1 MAKAS
6 DKFKPVSKE
15 ELAVL
20 VERQIKT
27 SSVYYDSKLSD
38 ERQNVLDY
46 YQGTKP
52 TPSHAGNS
60 KYVSMDVFDAVESL
74 KAVLLETFSAGNN
87 IVSFDPQTA
96 NDVDAMKIATAYA
109 DYVVHRQNDSYSIF
123 SQLIHD
129 GLIARV
135 GIVKVYWEDCDEEVV
150 ETFNDIPIEQADLL
164 AEQPDVVSIEIE
176 HDEETGLCE
185 GTLTR
190 KVDRS
195 QVKIVNIPPEEFL
208 ITSTA
213 SSIEDAEFVAH
224 RTRKTKSDLKEAGYD
239 PKKIAE
245 ISGEGSDDSLN
256 MDPEKITRFQDIG
269 ASLLSDEDSELQ
281 EASEG
286 VLVHEC
292 YLYLDMKGTGV
303 TKLWKVTMAGSV
315 ILDKEE
321 VDKKPFLHF
330 CPTPVP
336 HAFYGSNYAA
346 RVIPTQNARTVLT
359 RGILDHT
366 VITNNPRMMV
376 VKGALTNPKELLEN
390 RIGGL
395 VNVTRPDGLIPL
407 PQPGLNP
414 FVFQTLQLLDEEK
427 EEVTGVSKLSQG
439 LNKDALSKQNS
450 QGMVE
455 GLVSLSQQRE
465 KIMAR
470 NFANQFIK
478 PLYLEVYRLV
488 IQNEKQQKVLRV
500 AGNFVPVSVEEWTE
514 EVTCTVELHLGAAS
528 QAEDA
533 TKYMKAHQAFSQDP
547 KMARMYT
554 EQNAFALQSKVLEKL
569 GIKDA
574 QLFLTDPKTL
584 PAPQPDPIKMK
595 ELQLEE
601 RKVAVQEAVAQ
612 TSSTKVTGHI
622 SIEQMQ
628 AQLDQLKLQLEKTI
642 KDRELDIKEYEV
654 TSKAAIAVEEMAQA
668 KEMAAADPASAKAIV
683 SPN

>member
-1 MAKAS
+1 MAKA

-52 TPSHAGNS
+52 APSHAGNS
-60 KYVSMDVFDAVESL
+60 KYVSMDVFDSVESL
-74 KAVLLETFSAGNN
+74 KAVLLETFSAGNK
-87 IVSFDPQTA
+87 IASFDPQTA
-96 NDVDAMKIATAYA
+96 NDVDAMKIATEYA
-109 DYVVHRQNDSYSIF
+109 DYVVHRQNDSYNIF

-135 GIVKVYWEDCDEEVV
+135 GIVKIYWEECEEEAE
-150 ETFNDIPIEQADLL
+150 ETFEDIPIEQADLL
-164 AEQPDVVSIEIE
+164 AEQPDVVKIEIE

-213 SSIEDAEFVAH
+213 SSIEDAEFVSH
-224 RTRKTKSDLKEAGYD
+224 RTRKTKSDLKKAGYD

-245 ISGEGSDDSLN
+245 ISGEGSDDTLN

-269 ASLLSDEDSELQ
+269 ASLLDESDSELQ

-286 VLVHEC
+286 VLVHES
-292 YLYLDMKGTGV
+292 YMYLDMNGTGI
-303 TKLWKVTMAGSV
+303 TKLWKVTSAGSV
-315 ILDKEE
+315 ILDKEQVE
-321 VDKKPFLHF
+321 KKPFLHF

-439 LNKDALSKQNS
+439 LNKDALSKQNA

-488 IQNEKQQKVLRV
+488 IQNEKQQKVIRV

-514 EVTCTVELHLGAAS
+514 EVTCTIELHLGANEQQKEA
-528 QAEDA
+528 Q
-533 TKYMKAHQAFSQDP
+533 KILGIGQVLGQDP
-547 KMARMYT
+547 NNARMFGEQNRYNLARMYI
-554 EQNAFALQSKVLEKL
+554 EKM
-569 GIKDA
+569 GIK
-574 QLFLTDPKTL
+574 QVELVLTDPKTL
-584 PAPQPDPIKMK
+584 PAPQPDPIKMR
-595 ELQLEE
+595 ELDIEE
-601 RKVAVQEAVAQ
+601 RKVAVQESVAQ
-612 TSSTKVTGHI
+612 TSQSKVQGHI
-622 SIEQMQ
+622 SIEQVQ
-628 AQLDQLKLQLEKTI
+628 SDIDRLKVQLENVRKE
-642 KDRELDIKEYEV
+642 RELDIKEYEV

>member
-1 MAKAS
+1 
-6 DKFKPVSKE
+6 
-15 ELAVL
+15 
-20 VERQIKT
+20 
-27 SSVYYDSKLSD
+27 
-38 ERQNVLDY
+38 
-46 YQGTKP
+46 
-52 TPSHAGNS
+52 
-60 KYVSMDVFDAVESL
+60 
-74 KAVLLETFSAGNN
+74 
-87 IVSFDPQTA
+87 
-96 NDVDAMKIATAYA
+96 
-109 DYVVHRQNDSYSIF
+109 
-123 SQLIHD
+123 
-129 GLIARV
+129 
-135 GIVKVYWEDCDEEVV
+135 
-150 ETFNDIPIEQADLL
+150 
-164 AEQPDVVSIEIE
+164 
-176 HDEETGLCE
+176 
-185 GTLTR
+185 
-190 KVDRS
+190 
-195 QVKIVNIPPEEFL
+195 
-208 ITSTA
+208 
-213 SSIEDAEFVAH
+213 
-224 RTRKTKSDLKEAGYD
+224 
-239 PKKIAE
+239 
-245 ISGEGSDDSLN
+245 
-256 MDPEKITRFQDIG
+256 
-269 ASLLSDEDSELQ
+269 
-281 EASEG
+281 
-286 VLVHEC
+286 
-292 YLYLDMKGTGV
+292 
-303 TKLWKVTMAGSV
+303 MAGSV

-628 AQLDQLKLQLEKTI
+628 AQLDQLKLQLEKAI

>member
-52 TPSHAGNS
+52 APSHAGNS
-60 KYVSMDVFDAVESL
+60 KYVSMDVFDSVESL
-74 KAVLLETFSAGNN
+74 KAVLLETFSAGNK
-87 IVSFDPQTA
+87 IASFDPQTA
-96 NDVDAMKIATAYA
+96 NDVDAMKIATEYA
-109 DYVVHRQNDSYSIF
+109 DYVVHRQNDSYNIF

-135 GIVKVYWEDCDEEVV
+135 GIVKIYWEECEEEAE
-150 ETFNDIPIEQADLL
+150 ETFEDIPIEQADLL
-164 AEQPDVVSIEIE
+164 AEQPDVVKIEIE

-213 SSIEDAEFVAH
+213 SSIEDAEFVSH
-224 RTRKTKSDLKEAGYD
+224 RTRKTKSDLKKAGYD

-245 ISGEGSDDSLN
+245 ISGEGSDDTLN

-269 ASLLSDEDSELQ
+269 ASLLDESDSELQ

-286 VLVHEC
+286 VLVHES
-292 YLYLDMKGTGV
+292 YLYLDMNGTGI
-303 TKLWKVTMAGSV
+303 TKLWKVTSAGSV
-315 ILDKEE
+315 ILDKEQVE
-321 VDKKPFLHF
+321 KKPFLHF

-439 LNKDALSKQNS
+439 LNKDALSKQNA

-488 IQNEKQQKVLRV
+488 IQNEKQQKVIRV

-514 EVTCTVELHLGAAS
+514 EVTCTIELHLGANEQQKEA
-528 QAEDA
+528 Q
-533 TKYMKAHQAFSQDP
+533 KILGIGQVLGQDP
-547 KMARMYT
+547 NNARMFGEQNRYNLARMY
-554 EQNAFALQSKVLEKL
+554 VEKM
-569 GIKDA
+569 GIK
-574 QLFLTDPKTL
+574 QVELVLTDPKTL
-584 PAPQPDPIKMK
+584 PPPQPDPIKMK
-595 ELQLEE
+595 ELEIEE
-601 RKVAVQEAVAQ
+601 RKVAVQESVAQ
-612 TSSTKVTGHI
+612 TSQSKVQGHI
-622 SIEQMQ
+622 SIEQVQ
-628 AQLDQLKLQLEKTI
+628 SDIDRLKVQLENVRKQ
-642 KDRELDIKEYEV
+642 RELDIKEYEV

>member
-1 MAKAS
+1 MSKAS
-6 DKFKPVSKE
+6 DKFKPVSE
-15 ELAVL
+15 DELKAL
-20 VERQIKT
+20 VERQIK
-27 SSVYYDSKLSD
+27 SSSIYYDSKLST
-38 ERQNVLDY
+38 ERQDVLEY
-46 YQGTKP
+46 YSGAKP
-52 TPSHAGNS
+52 KPAHSGNS

-74 KAVLLETFSAGNN
+74 KAVLLETFSAGNK
-87 IVSFDPQTA
+87 IVTFDPQTPK
-96 NDVDAMKIATAYA
+96 DVDSMKIATEYA
-109 DYVVHRQNDSYSIF
+109 DYVVHRQNDSYNIF
-123 SQLIHD
+123 QQLIHD
-129 GLIARV
+129 GLIARC
-135 GIVKVYWEDCDEEVV
+135 GIVKIYWDECEEEVE
-150 ETFNDIPIEQADLL
+150 ETFQDIPIEQADLL
-164 AEQPDVVSIEIE
+164 AEQPDVIKIEIE
-176 HDEETGLCE
+176 HDEDTGLCE

-195 QVKIVNIPPEEFL
+195 QVKIINVPPEEFL

-213 SSIEDAEFVAH
+213 ASIQDAEFVAH
-224 RTRKTKSDLKEAGYD
+224 RTRKTKSDLKKAGYSA
-239 PKKIAE
+239 KKIAE
-245 ISGEGSDDSLN
+245 IGGEGDSDSLD
-256 MDPEKITRFQDIG
+256 MDPDKITRFNDLG
-269 ASLLSDEDSELQ
+269 ASMLSEEDSELQ

-286 VLVHEC
+286 VLVHES
-292 YLYLDMKGTGV
+292 YMYLDMDGTGV
-303 TKLWKVTMAGSV
+303 TKLWKITSAGSV

-321 VDKKPFLHF
+321 TDSKPFLHF

-390 RIGGL
+390 RVGGL
-395 VNVTRPDGLIPL
+395 VNVTRPDGLLPL
-407 PQPGLNP
+407 PQAGLNP

-470 NFANQFIK
+470 NFANQFVK

-488 IQNEKQQKVLRV
+488 LQNEKQEKVVRV
-500 AGNFVPVSVEEWTE
+500 AGNFVPVSVEEWSE
-514 EVTCTVELHLGAAS
+514 EVTCTVELHLGASS

-533 TKYMKAHQAFSQDP
+533 QKYMHAHQAFSQDP

-554 EQNAFALQSKVLEKL
+554 EANAFALQSKVLEKL

-584 PAPQPDPIKMK
+584 PEPQPDPIKMK
-595 ELQLEE
+595 ELELEE
-601 RKVAVQEAVAQ
+601 RKVAVQEAVAG
-612 TSSTKVTGHI
+612 TSKEKVEGHI
-622 SIEQMQ
+622 AIEQMQ
-628 AQLDQLKLQLEKTI
+628 TQLDKMKIQLENVRKQ
-642 KDRELDIKEYEV
+642 RELDIKEYDV
-654 TSKAAIAVEEMAQA
+654 TSKSAIAVQELAQA
-668 KEMAAADPASAKAIV
+668 EALTATDPLQSKAIF

>member
-6 DKFKPVSKE
+6 DKFKPVSKD
-15 ELAVL
+15 ELKVL

-27 SSVYYDSKLSD
+27 SSVYYDSKLSK
-38 ERQNVLDY
+38 ERQDVLEY
-46 YQGTKP
+46 YQGVKP
-52 TPSHAGNS
+52 KPAHSGNS

-74 KAVLLETFSAGNN
+74 KAVLLETFASGNR

-96 NDVDAMKIATAYA
+96 NDVEPMRIATEYA
-109 DYVVHRQNDSYSIF
+109 DYVVHRQNESYSIF

-129 GLIARV
+129 GLIARC
-135 GIVKVYWEDCDEEVV
+135 GIVKIYWHECEEEVV
-150 ETFNDIPIEQADLL
+150 EEFSNIPVEQADIL
-164 AEQPDVVSIEIE
+164 AEQPDIKEITIEV
-176 HDEETGLCE
+176 DEETGLCE

-195 QVKIVNIPPEEFL
+195 QVKYINVPPEEFL
-208 ITSTA
+208 ITATA
-213 SSIEDAEFVAH
+213 SSICDAPFVAH
-224 RTRKTKSDLKEAGYD
+224 RTRKTKSDLREEGYD
-239 PKKIAE
+239 QKLIDE
-245 ISGEGSDDSLN
+245 IGGEGAGDVLD
-256 MDPEKITRFQDIG
+256 MDPEKITRFDDIG
-269 ASLLSDEDSELQ
+269 VSLLSLEDSEIQ

-292 YLYLDMKGTGV
+292 YLYLDMDGTGV
-303 TKLWKVTMAGSV
+303 TKLWKVTYAGSV
-315 ILDKEE
+315 VLDKER

-376 VKGALTNPKELLEN
+376 VKGALSNPKELLEN
-390 RIGGL
+390 RVGGL

-407 PQPGLNP
+407 PQSGLNP
-414 FVFQTLQLLDEEK
+414 FVFQTLQMLDDDK

-439 LNKDALSKQNS
+439 LNKDAISKQNS
-450 QGMVE
+450 AGMVE
-455 GLVSLSQQRE
+455 NLVSLSQQRE

-470 NFANQFIK
+470 NFANQFIR

-488 IQNEKQQKVLRV
+488 LENEKQQKILRV
-500 AGNFVPVSVEEWTE
+500 AGNFVPVQVEEWNE
-514 EVTCTVELHLGAAS
+514 DVTCTVEMHLGATS

-533 TKYMKAHQAFSQDP
+533 QKYMHAHQAFSQDP

-554 EQNAFALQSKVLEKL
+554 EANAYALQTKVLEKL

-595 ELQLEE
+595 ELDLEE
-601 RKVAVQEAVAQ
+601 RKVAVQEAVAK
-612 TSSTKVTGHI
+612 SSAQKVQGNI
-622 SIEQMQ
+622 EIEQVQ
-628 AQLDQLKLQLEKTI
+628 AQLEKLKIQLENMRKE
-642 KDRELDIKEYEV
+642 RELDIKEFDA
-654 TSKAAIAVEEMAQA
+654 TSKSAIAVQELQQA
-668 KEMAAADPASAKAIV
+668 KEMIAADPASGKAIV

>member
-1 MAKAS
+1 MAKA

-52 TPSHAGNS
+52 APSHSGNS

-74 KAVLLETFSAGNN
+74 KAVLLETFSAGNK
-87 IVSFDPQTA
+87 IASFDPQTA
-96 NDVDAMKIATAYA
+96 NDVDAMKIATEYA
-109 DYVVHRQNDSYSIF
+109 DYVVHRQNDSYNIF

-135 GIVKVYWEDCDEEVV
+135 GIVKIYWEECEEEAE
-150 ETFNDIPIEQADLL
+150 ETFEDIPIEQADLL
-164 AEQPDVVSIEIE
+164 AEQPDVVKIEIE

-213 SSIEDAEFVAH
+213 SSIEDAEFVSH
-224 RTRKTKSDLKEAGYD
+224 RTRKTKSDLKKAGYD

-245 ISGEGSDDSLN
+245 ISGEGSDDTLN

-269 ASLLSDEDSELQ
+269 ASLLDESDSELQ

-286 VLVHEC
+286 VLVHES
-292 YLYLDMKGTGV
+292 YLYLDMNGTGI
-303 TKLWKVTMAGSV
+303 TKLWKVTSAGSV
-315 ILDKEE
+315 ILDKEQVE
-321 VDKKPFLHF
+321 KKPFLHF

-439 LNKDALSKQNS
+439 LNKDALSKQNA

-488 IQNEKQQKVLRV
+488 IQNEKQQKVIRV

-514 EVTCTVELHLGAAS
+514 EVTCTIELHLGANEQQKEA
-528 QAEDA
+528 Q
-533 TKYMKAHQAFSQDP
+533 KILGIGQVLGQDP
-547 KMARMYT
+547 NNARMFGEQNRYNLARMY
-554 EQNAFALQSKVLEKL
+554 VEKM
-569 GIKDA
+569 GIK
-574 QLFLTDPKTL
+574 QVELVLTDPKTL
-584 PAPQPDPIKMK
+584 PPPQPDPIKMK
-595 ELQLEE
+595 ELEIEE
-601 RKVAVQEAVAQ
+601 RKVAVQESVAQ
-612 TSSTKVTGHI
+612 TSQSKVQGHI
-622 SIEQMQ
+622 SIEQVQ
-628 AQLDQLKLQLEKTI
+628 SDIDRLKVQLENVRKQ
-642 KDRELDIKEYEV
+642 RELDIKEYEV

>member
-1 MAKAS
+1 MAKA

-52 TPSHAGNS
+52 APSHAGNS
-60 KYVSMDVFDAVESL
+60 KYVSMDVFDSVESL
-74 KAVLLETFSAGNN
+74 KAVLLETFSAGNK
-87 IVSFDPQTA
+87 IASFDPQTA
-96 NDVDAMKIATAYA
+96 NDVDAMKIATEYA
-109 DYVVHRQNDSYSIF
+109 DYVVHRQNDSYNIF

-135 GIVKVYWEDCDEEVV
+135 GIVKIYWEECEEEAE
-150 ETFNDIPIEQADLL
+150 ETFEDIPIEQADLL
-164 AEQPDVVSIEIE
+164 AEQPDVVKIEIE

-213 SSIEDAEFVAH
+213 SSIEDAEFVSH
-224 RTRKTKSDLKEAGYD
+224 RTRKTKSDLKKAGYD

-245 ISGEGSDDSLN
+245 ISGEGSDDTLN

-269 ASLLSDEDSELQ
+269 ASLLDESDSELQ

-286 VLVHEC
+286 VLVHES
-292 YLYLDMKGTGV
+292 YLYLDMNGTGI
-303 TKLWKVTMAGSV
+303 TKLWKVTSAGSV
-315 ILDKEE
+315 ILDKEQVE
-321 VDKKPFLHF
+321 KKPFLHF

-439 LNKDALSKQNS
+439 LNKDALSKQNA

-488 IQNEKQQKVLRV
+488 IQNEKQQKVIRV

-514 EVTCTVELHLGAAS
+514 EVTCTIELHLGANEQQKEA
-528 QAEDA
+528 Q
-533 TKYMKAHQAFSQDP
+533 KILGIGQVLGQDP
-547 KMARMYT
+547 NNARMFGEQNRYNLARMYI
-554 EQNAFALQSKVLEKL
+554 EKM
-569 GIKDA
+569 GIK
-574 QLFLTDPKTL
+574 QVELVLTDPKTL
-584 PAPQPDPIKMK
+584 PPPQPDPIKMK
-595 ELQLEE
+595 ELEIEE
-601 RKVAVQEAVAQ
+601 RKVAVQESVAQ
-612 TSSTKVTGHI
+612 TSQSKVQGHI
-622 SIEQMQ
+622 SIEQVQ
-628 AQLDQLKLQLEKTI
+628 SDIDRLKVQLENVRKQ
-642 KDRELDIKEYEV
+642 RELDIKEYEV

>member
-1 MAKAS
+1 MAKA

-52 TPSHAGNS
+52 APSHAGNS
-60 KYVSMDVFDAVESL
+60 KYVSMDVFDSVESL
-74 KAVLLETFSAGNN
+74 KAVLLETFSAGNK
-87 IVSFDPQTA
+87 IASFDPQTA
-96 NDVDAMKIATAYA
+96 NDVDAMKIATEYA
-109 DYVVHRQNDSYSIF
+109 DYVVHRQNDSYNIF

-135 GIVKVYWEDCDEEVV
+135 GIVKIYWEECEEEAE
-150 ETFNDIPIEQADLL
+150 ETFEDIPIEQADLL
-164 AEQPDVVSIEIE
+164 AEQPDVVKIEIE

-213 SSIEDAEFVAH
+213 SSIEDAEFVSH
-224 RTRKTKSDLKEAGYD
+224 RTRKTKSDLKKAGYD

-245 ISGEGSDDSLN
+245 ISGEGSDDTLN

-269 ASLLSDEDSELQ
+269 ASLLDESDSELQ

-286 VLVHEC
+286 VLVHES
-292 YLYLDMKGTGV
+292 YLYLDMNGTGI
-303 TKLWKVTMAGSV
+303 TKLWKVTSAGSV
-315 ILDKEE
+315 ILDKEQVE
-321 VDKKPFLHF
+321 KKPFLHF

-439 LNKDALSKQNS
+439 LNKDALSKQNA

-488 IQNEKQQKVLRV
+488 IQNEKQQKVIRV

-514 EVTCTVELHLGAAS
+514 EVTCTIELHLGANEQQKEA
-528 QAEDA
+528 Q
-533 TKYMKAHQAFSQDP
+533 KILGIGQVLGQDP
-547 KMARMYT
+547 NNARMFGEQNRYNLARMYI
-554 EQNAFALQSKVLEKL
+554 EKM
-569 GIKDA
+569 GIK
-574 QLFLTDPKTL
+574 QVELVLTDPKTL

-595 ELQLEE
+595 ELEIEE
-601 RKVAVQEAVAQ
+601 RKVAVQESVAQ
-612 TSSTKVTGHI
+612 TSQSKVQGHI
-622 SIEQMQ
+622 SIEQVQ
-628 AQLDQLKLQLEKTI
+628 SDIDRLKVQLENVRKQ
-642 KDRELDIKEYEV
+642 RELDIKEYEV